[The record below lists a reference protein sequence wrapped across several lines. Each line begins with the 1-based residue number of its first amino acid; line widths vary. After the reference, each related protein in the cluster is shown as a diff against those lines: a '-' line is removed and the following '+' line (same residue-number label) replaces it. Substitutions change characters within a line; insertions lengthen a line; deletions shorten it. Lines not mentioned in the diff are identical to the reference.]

1 MTPQPIESQAV
12 AKVAED
18 YRRRGYEVAVRPE
31 GRDLPEFL
39 ENHVPDII
47 ARSPR
52 ESVVVDIKV
61 GTRSS
66 VTGRLHDLAERVS
79 RQPGWRLS
87 VVFVDPSRPND
98 FVEAEPAP
106 LEQLVL
112 RARQADGLLAADQ
125 LDAAFLLYWSSLEGG
140 MRLVG
145 RQAALPLEN
154 LPPSAV
160 IREMH
165 SGGELSHEEFQTL
178 LRLLPVR
185 NFLIHGQEGRVEREN
200 VEALRDVVSTLL
212 ETAAAEEGDLT

>member
-12 AKVAED
+12 DKVAED

-39 ENHVPDII
+39 EGHAPDII
-47 ARSPR
+47 ARGPN

-66 VTGRLHDLAERVS
+66 VTGRLHELAERVS

-87 VVFVDPSRPND
+87 VVFVNPSQPD
-98 FVEAEPAP
+98 HPIEAAPAR
-106 LEQLVL
+106 LDQLVL

-145 RQAALPLEN
+145 RQAHLPLEN
-154 LPPSAV
+154 LPASAV
-160 IREMH
+160 IRDLY
-165 SGGELSHEEFQTL
+165 SGGELSHDEFQTL

-185 NFLIHGQEGRVEREN
+185 NFLVHGQEGRVDRGA
-200 VEALRDVVSTLL
+200 VESLRDVVRNLL
-212 ETAAAEEGDLT
+212 ESASAEEGEPS

>member
-1 MTPQPIESQAV
+1 MIPQPSEQAV

-31 GRDLPEFL
+31 GGDLPEFL
-39 ENHVPDII
+39 EGHVPDII
-47 ARSPR
+47 ARSPG

-61 GTRSS
+61 GTGSS

-87 VVFVDPSRPND
+87 VVFVDPSHPYHPI
-98 FVEAEPAP
+98 EAEPAP
-106 LEQLVL
+106 LDQLVL
-112 RARQADGLLAADQ
+112 RARQAEELLAANQ

-145 RQAALPLEN
+145 RQAQLPLEN
-154 LPPSAV
+154 LPSSAV
-160 IREMH
+160 IRELY
-165 SGGELSHEEFQTL
+165 SGGELSHEESQVL

-185 NFLIHGQEGRVEREN
+185 NFLVHGQEGRVDRGM
-200 VEALRDVVSTLL
+200 VESLRDVVKPLL
-212 ETAAAEEGDLT
+212 DTASAEGEVS